1 MTQFQSEIEF
11 RVKVI
16 DKELRD
22 LERRAAKI
30 QNPFSASG
38 ASKGVRSIKQAAS
51 VLQVEKNRLQLQQ
64 RINVGAIK
72 ELNTRTS
79 WVKALRQG
87 RDIQKDLVRLTER
100 EAKAAQKA
108 RNQRIGGAV
117 SGAAI
122 SAAFPLITGG
132 GATESVLGGIGGLAG
147 SAFGPLGAFAGGI
160 LGTAIGQAITE
171 AEGLNRQLVSLNAQ
185 FGETGSAAVLAADDL
200 DQLARQLNVTEED
213 VISLAGELSAIAE
226 ASAIGDLAKAF
237 GPVGG
242 AKTAEAVAEAGKDEA
257 AALRA
262 IDSLRG
268 QIGIKTA
275 EELTNVLKI
284 EGSQAAQAALLDALL
299 EKAAKITDET
309 AKQVGF
315 WDRIAAAIFTAASGQ
330 VITPESLAGERAED
344 IVGPDENVVDNALQ
358 NLENY
363 YKERDRLEKKYNPKT
378 ERSSNRDTERAARE
392 EARVQ
397 ATLARLRTRELKLE
411 TQLEQVGETK
421 LDQTKIEL
429 DRLNELIDL
438 RKAEIVLSTEDERI
452 KLAKLSNLDRELLL
466 EREKL
471 LLQEQSLKD
480 PGKNRPY

>member
-1 MTQFQSEIEF
+1 MAQFQSEIEL
-11 RVKVI
+11 RVQVV
-16 DKELRD
+16 DKELKR
-22 LERRAAKI
+22 LEERI
-30 QNPFSASG
+30 QRLDKLPGRVAFAASG
-38 ASKGVRSIKQAAS
+38 RARQSKA

-100 EAKAAQKA
+100 EAKAAQKARNQRINA

-330 VITPESLAGERAED
+330 VITPESLAGRASRR
-344 IVGPDENVVDNALQ
+344 
-358 NLENY
+358 Y
-363 YKERDRLEKKYNPKT
+363 C
-378 ERSSNRDTERAARE
+378 RSR
-392 EARVQ
+392 
-397 ATLARLRTRELKLE
+397 
-411 TQLEQVGETK
+411 
-421 LDQTKIEL
+421 
-429 DRLNELIDL
+429 
-438 RKAEIVLSTEDERI
+438 
-452 KLAKLSNLDRELLL
+452 
-466 EREKL
+466 
-471 LLQEQSLKD
+471 
-480 PGKNRPY
+480 